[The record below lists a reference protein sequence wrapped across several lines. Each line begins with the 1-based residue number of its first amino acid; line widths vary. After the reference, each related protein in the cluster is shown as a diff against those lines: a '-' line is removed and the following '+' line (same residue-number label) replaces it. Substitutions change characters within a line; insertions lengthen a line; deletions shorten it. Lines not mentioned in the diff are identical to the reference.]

1 MASPSPVASP
11 QVPTPP
17 VSPAVG
23 ATPWASYQPPA
34 RRREA
39 SMPPLTR
46 SFTAEREGDVVH
58 ELLNQGP
65 RRRAHADGT
74 MDGLYVD
81 CSGGLGHSRRIL
93 PRLSVTARLVVF
105 VDNTVLPEAR
115 ALAEQD
121 PRLRIAQ
128 RPMEQLAEEVGHEE
142 VDGVLIDR
150 SGPGPQRLDIFADV
164 ELDLR
169 VSPEVGVPA
178 WRWLQEAS
186 TEEIAWVLRE
196 YGEHGDPL
204 MSERIAEHIKHT
216 QSLRPIRSNKELAC
230 VVGVAKQNGDERAVW
245 PTFHALMVFLNQ
257 EMEQLDAMLHAAC
270 EQLAHQGR
278 CVVITSKDKEG
289 RAVVRFVR
297 EHEEPEVGGRWPN
310 QSRVLELYPLVGTDS
325 RFCVIMSRS
334 PFQTTEA
341 DFREN
346 RPRRSKGRL
355 RFPEFHRM
363 IGKVANPMPI
373 EELMAFWREVDREGC
388 GEASA
393 ADFDSA
399 VYRLQVDTWPNLDE
413 QGISRVIQILNT
425 AAEKW
430 HRAAG
435 NWYKVFQACDEDGS
449 GTMTFDE
456 MLSVFR
462 KSFPGLCISA
472 QQLPERDLR
481 GFWRALDAHRAGR
494 VEVYDFMIF
503 MRKYGAQFSMHR
515 SVRGRRQEEVEDLGH
530 PAERTDDELRHTA
543 YVLDESLTAYWNR
556 RGVHVRAVDKWQ
568 RFLDEADLDRDGLVT
583 FQDLETALIMRLKSG
598 RKFIDDNA
606 MLAFSSKVLA
616 QFSTDG
622 AVVNGVSHDDLYAL
636 WCRVDADNSGR
647 VSYLEWTNGMYRLRL
662 DTWPVLSDSQ
672 QGEVVDK
679 ISAAASKRMGTSTNS
694 TCWYKVF
701 KLVDVDGSGEIGYDE
716 FFKIIRRP
724 LPCLAISVKEIP
736 NEDLKGLW
744 KAMDQDLSGSISA
757 QEFMVFMRRLE
768 VRRGVAQ
775 WKPQML
781 SGARVAVLARAKAP
795 SSQLS
800 PAQLASVQERLRRL
814 PIQDLKKAYDD
825 RGWTWQ
831 GTISEWEWHQVVRE
845 VLMVSEE
852 ELDDDCVFTAWA
864 RLDKENL
871 GELPVEVLM
880 QSEDA

>member
-1 MASPSPVASP
+1 
-11 QVPTPP
+11 
-17 VSPAVG
+17 
-23 ATPWASYQPPA
+23 
-34 RRREA
+34 
-39 SMPPLTR
+39 
-46 SFTAEREGDVVH
+46 
-58 ELLNQGP
+58 
-65 RRRAHADGT
+65 
-74 MDGLYVD
+74 
-81 CSGGLGHSRRIL
+81 
-93 PRLSVTARLVVF
+93 
-105 VDNTVLPEAR
+105 
-115 ALAEQD
+115 
-121 PRLRIAQ
+121 
-128 RPMEQLAEEVGHEE
+128 
-142 VDGVLIDR
+142 
-150 SGPGPQRLDIFADV
+150 
-164 ELDLR
+164 
-169 VSPEVGVPA
+169 
-178 WRWLQEAS
+178 
-186 TEEIAWVLRE
+186 
-196 YGEHGDPL
+196 
-204 MSERIAEHIKHT
+204 
-216 QSLRPIRSNKELAC
+216 
-230 VVGVAKQNGDERAVW
+230 
-245 PTFHALMVFLNQ
+245 
-257 EMEQLDAMLHAAC
+257 
-270 EQLAHQGR
+270 
-278 CVVITSKDKEG
+278 
-289 RAVVRFVR
+289 
-297 EHEEPEVGGRWPN
+297 
-310 QSRVLELYPLVGTDS
+310 
-325 RFCVIMSRS
+325 
-334 PFQTTEA
+334 
-341 DFREN
+341 
-346 RPRRSKGRL
+346 
-355 RFPEFHRM
+355 
-363 IGKVANPMPI
+363 
-373 EELMAFWREVDREGC
+373 
-388 GEASA
+388 
-393 ADFDSA
+393 
-399 VYRLQVDTWPNLDE
+399 
-413 QGISRVIQILNT
+413 
-425 AAEKW
+425 
-430 HRAAG
+430 
-435 NWYKVFQACDEDGS
+435 
-449 GTMTFDE
+449 
-456 MLSVFR
+456 
-462 KSFPGLCISA
+462 
-472 QQLPERDLR
+472 
-481 GFWRALDAHRAGR
+481 
-494 VEVYDFMIF
+494 MIF